1 MRLAR
6 AGELLTHHK
15 DQAVITLMRLDDV
28 VDTSTPT
35 LAPDMTLGD
44 IVHILAG
51 HSGNY
56 FAVVDAGGMLHG
68 IVHTT
73 AIRRLIFRTEL
84 YRVYTAEQL
93 MEPVSSG
100 RTIYTTDTMSVI
112 MDKCEHAQVNTLPV
126 LTPQK
131 EFKGFVTKT
140 RILNY
145 YRQIMKDFSEE

>member
-1 MRLAR
+1 MESWR
-6 AGELLTHHK
+6 APLSCRKEYAHLL
-15 DQAVITLMRLDDV
+15 
-28 VDTSTPT
+28 SE
-35 LAPDMTLGD
+35 
-44 IVHILAG
+44 

-68 IVHTT
+68 IIHTT

-84 YRVYTAEQL
+84 YRTFTAEQL
-93 MEPVSSG
+93 MEPVSSR
-100 RTIYTTDTMSVI
+100 RTIYTTDTMATI